1 MPYTLAARTR
11 VLCTFGA
18 AFDGGTH
25 RVLADGLPHL
35 NRDLRL
41 RLSFADLYS
50 RPQFQREFAD
60 MGIATR
66 DLGVQCPPF
75 ISFRSGLGR
84 LVDSLRAVPD
94 HWRIVAGLRRALQQA
109 DVVYVHTYKELVLAT
124 VARSLDRTRR
134 PAIVWHCH
142 GLDGAPPFAKTFA
155 RGCRCV
161 IAISGFVAGTL
172 AGMGLPPEQIRT
184 VVNAIDFDRV
194 RASAAIPPASP
205 LPRRV
210 APGIVLLPAASL
222 RPVKGMHA
230 LLQAAKLVPDAQVWL
245 TGDTHD
251 PAAAQYV
258 SQLLAIAS
266 SPELTGRVHFLGFR
280 PDIYSVMQAAD
291 IVCVPSTYLEGFGL
305 VAAEAMCLGKPVI
318 VSNRGA
324 LPEVA
329 AHGEAALVIDP
340 DQPASLAKAIEKLIV
355 QKNYASR
362 LGIAART
369 SAIQRFS
376 YVRWAREVAAVLAAG
391 ASVAPTVRQ
400 PITDT
405 VSTESPYESVR

>member
-1 MPYTLAARTR
+1 
-11 VLCTFGA
+11 
-18 AFDGGTH
+18 
-25 RVLADGLPHL
+25 
-35 NRDLRL
+35 
-41 RLSFADLYS
+41 
-50 RPQFQREFAD
+50 
-60 MGIATR
+60 
-66 DLGVQCPPF
+66 
-75 ISFRSGLGR
+75 
-84 LVDSLRAVPD
+84 
-94 HWRIVAGLRRALQQA
+94 
-109 DVVYVHTYKELVLAT
+109 
-124 VARSLDRTRR
+124 
-134 PAIVWHCH
+134 VWHCH
-142 GLDGAPPFAKTFA
+142 GLDGAPPFFQTFA
-155 RGCRCV
+155 RECRCV

-205 LPRRV
+205 LPRPV
-210 APGIVLLPAASL
+210 APGVVLLPAASL

-258 SQLLAIAS
+258 KQLLAIAS